1 MGGDKRNRVFALT
14 ALLILG
20 LSVTFPCC
28 FSAANQPQTM
38 KKSARANK
46 FGSSA
51 VFPLHGSV
59 YPLGY
64 YSVSINIGYPAKRF
78 DLDIDTGSDLTWV
91 QCDAP
96 CTGCTR
102 PREYLYKPKNNHLQ
116 CGDPLCVAFHSPASD
131 PCKTPDDQCDY
142 EVEYADQ
149 GSSLGVMVNDYFPL
163 KFTNGSQLG
172 PRLAFGCGYDQK
184 HPGPNTPPTTG
195 VIGLGNGKASIVSQ
209 LSRMGLTRNVVGHCL
224 SAQGGGFLFFG
235 DDLVPSSGV
244 MWTPMSRNSMENHYS
259 SGPAELVFNGKSTS
273 VKGLYLVFDSGSS
286 YTYFNSQAYT
296 AVVNLVRNDLD
307 GKPIKETSEDKS
319 LPICWKGRKPFKS
332 VGDAKNFFKPLAL
345 SFINAKNVQLQ
356 LSPEDYLIV
365 SKHGNV
371 CFGILNGTEVG
382 LGNLNIIGDI
392 TLLDKML
399 IYDNENQRIG
409 WAPANCNRLPNV
421 DREYS
426 EGNSQPI
433 VANLGIL
440 EQHCPAYA
448 LYDQ

>member
-1 MGGDKRNRVFALT
+1 MGGGKRNRVFALT
-14 ALLILG
+14 ALLLLG

-28 FSAANQPQTM
+28 FSAANQPQTK
-38 KKSARANK
+38 KKSAQANK

-51 VFPLHGSV
+51 VFPLHGNV

-64 YSVSINIGYPAKRF
+64 YSVSINVGYPAKHF
-78 DLDIDTGSDLTWV
+78 DLDIDTGSDLTWI

-184 HPGPNTPPTTG
+184 YPGPNTPPTTG
-195 VIGLGNGKASIVSQ
+195 VMGLGNGKASIVSQ

-224 SAQGGGFLFFG
+224 SGQGGGFLFLG
-235 DDLVPSSGV
+235 DDLVPSGV

-259 SGPAELVFNGKSTS
+259 SGPAELVFNGKSTG
-273 VKGLYLVFDSGSS
+273 VKGLSLVFDSGSS
-286 YTYFNSQAYT
+286 YTYFNSQAYK
-296 AVVNLVRNDLD
+296 AVVNLVRKKQKRPFFLLLIVNNLNGKLTIISCDQVRNDLD

-365 SKHGNV
+365 SVSTPTVFPFILTLSQLPLVKRRKHWKNPYL
-371 CFGILNGTEVG
+371 ISS
-382 LGNLNIIGDI
+382 
-392 TLLDKML
+392 LLPETWQCVLRDFEWL
-399 IYDNENQRIG
+399 
-409 WAPANCNRLPNV
+409 
-421 DREYS
+421 
-426 EGNSQPI
+426 
-433 VANLGIL
+433 
-440 EQHCPAYA
+440 
-448 LYDQ
+448 